1 MGVLSA
7 EARGIVRQEL
17 KPIQAS
23 DNQVAAD
30 RMAALMD
37 IYSAQFGA
45 GKRLSNDQVD
55 QLRVDAAECLP
66 ATISTGGRHFY
77 GQSRRLRIARGDES
91 YRDTSLELRGVDVRI
106 TRRRIHFWDYTLG
119 LEFSFHCLGRIV
131 ERAGVRSD
139 LIAWIVENAIEAL
152 PYFVLLRTRTAR
164 PGPVMVPFGDGL
176 LAANFF
182 GLADI
187 DPLSEYSSD
196 QKSFGFVDSKA
207 KTLWSSRGVKK
218 DHVVGF
224 RISTFL
230 DFGLLGPDHEELLH
244 EWSQVS
250 ESCSDLWPYLAL
262 SALAPEQK
270 NSPQILAGADRLTAG
285 FNSIVS
291 SPAWRRSLANHDDAP
306 A

>member
-23 DNQVAAD
+23 NNQVAAD

-37 IYSAQFGA
+37 TYSAHFGA

-77 GQSRRLRIARGDES
+77 GQSRPLRIVRGDES
-91 YRDTSLELRGVDVRI
+91 YRDTSLELRGADVRI

-139 LIAWIVENAIEAL
+139 LVAWMVENAIEAL
-152 PYFVLLRTRTAR
+152 PYFVLLRTRMAG
-164 PGPVMVPFGDGL
+164 GPVMVPFGDGL

-196 QKSFGFVDSKA
+196 RKSFGFVDSKA
-207 KTLWSSRGVKK
+207 KTLWASRGVKK

-230 DFGLLGPDHEELLH
+230 DFGLLGPDHEELLR
-244 EWSQVS
+244 EWSKVS

-270 NSPQILAGADRLTAG
+270 NSPQILGGADRLRAG
-285 FNSIVS
+285 FNSVVS
-291 SPAWRRSLANHDDAP
+291 SSAWRRSLANHHDAP
-306 A
+306 TS

>member
-7 EARGIVRQEL
+7 EARGIVRREL
-17 KPIQAS
+17 TPIQAS
-23 DNQVAAD
+23 NHQVAAD

-37 IYSAQFGA
+37 TYSAQFGA

-55 QLRVDAAECLP
+55 QLRVDAAECLH
-66 ATISTGGRHFY
+66 ATISTGERHFY
-77 GQSRRLRIARGDES
+77 GQSRPLRIARGDDS
-91 YRDTSLELRGVDVRI
+91 YRDTSLELRGADVRI

-139 LIAWIVENAIEAL
+139 LVAWIVENAIETL

-196 QKSFGFVDSKA
+196 RKSFGFVDSKA
-207 KTLWSSRGVKK
+207 KTLWASRGVKK
-218 DHVVGF
+218 DNVVGF
-224 RISTFL
+224 RIQTFL

-244 EWSQVS
+244 EWSKVS

-285 FNSIVS
+285 YTSLVA
-291 SPAWRRSLANHDDAP
+291 SPAWRRSLANRDDAP
-306 A
+306 T

>member
-1 MGVLSA
+1 MGLLSA

-17 KPIQAS
+17 KPIQPLN
-23 DNQVAAD
+23 NQVAAD

-37 IYSAQFGA
+37 TYSAQFGE
-45 GKRLSNDQVD
+45 GKRLSNDQVSHLTED
-55 QLRVDAAECLP
+55 VARCLP
-66 ATISTGGRHFY
+66 ATISTAGRHFY
-77 GQSRRLRIARGDES
+77 AQSRALRIARGDDS
-91 YRDTSLELRGVDVRI
+91 YQDTSLELRGADVRI
-106 TRRRIHFWDYTLG
+106 SRRRIHFWDYTLG

-139 LIAWIVENAIEAL
+139 LVTWIVENAIEAL

-182 GLADI
+182 GLANI

-196 QKSFGFVDSKA
+196 RKSFGFVDSKA
-207 KTLWSSRGVKK
+207 KTLWASRGVKK
-218 DHVVGF
+218 DNVVGF

-230 DFGLLGPDHEELLH
+230 DFGLLNADHEELLH

-250 ESCSDLWPYLAL
+250 ASCSDLWPYLAL
-262 SALAPEQK
+262 AALAPEQK
-270 NSPQILAGADRLTAG
+270 NSPQILAGAARLTAS

-291 SPAWRRSLANHDDAP
+291 SPAWRRSLKNHDDALT
-306 A
+306 